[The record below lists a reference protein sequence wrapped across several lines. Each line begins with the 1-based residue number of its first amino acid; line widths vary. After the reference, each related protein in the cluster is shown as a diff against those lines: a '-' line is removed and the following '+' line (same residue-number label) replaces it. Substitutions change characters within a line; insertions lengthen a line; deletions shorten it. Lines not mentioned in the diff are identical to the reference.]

1 MNLNRQQSWW
11 YDIKFYFVLSF
22 GLFETYYLSFRLTL
36 LKTKKHS
43 FEEKKTIV
51 FVKLFSVKLV
61 KNYTDA
67 KFIYVVLE
75 MLIFVNLLSDN
86 SIIASFHALNPYIF
100 FKKRFFLLKTIV
112 FTLIKQKTISKQS
125 FQKYC
130 FVFKPIDSVSYFC

>member
-1 MNLNRQQSWW
+1 MNLNRQQ
-11 YDIKFYFVLSF
+11 
-22 GLFETYYLSFRLTL
+22 SFRLTL

-100 FKKRFFLLKTIV
+100 FRNGFF
-112 FTLIKQKTISKQS
+112 F
-125 FQKYC
+125 
-130 FVFKPIDSVSYFC
+130 